1 MELCNSLKYN
11 RSLYP
16 GKAVFYY
23 KDSTCDFIPLEA
35 EVAYI
40 RGKKSSF
47 AEGYNADSTPKNS
60 APQDLSFSNP
70 LAIEEC
76 YVPPNVEAIYCRFS
90 LRVEA
95 NSLKPAVCNNSEAL
109 DLLQEFAAAFK
120 GINGYKELAL
130 RYVKNLLIGTWLW
143 RNQNSGDTE
152 IIIKTSLNNVY
163 KIENTRFLTWDS
175 QWPAKDTEVL
185 EDLSAEIEDALS
197 NPNIFWAADI
207 TAKIKTNFCQQIFPS
222 QPLLDVGEKGKLQKQ
237 LSKVKCTNGNSAV
250 VFHSVKVG
258 AAIQLI
264 DDWWSDESAKCLR
277 VHEYGADQDYW
288 VALRPPAS
296 KIDFYSLL
304 KRIPE
309 FLKEL
314 ELAKDQKNLQVT
326 PQIYY
331 LFAIFI
337 KGGLFPKK
345 GGK

>member
-16 GKAVFYY
+16 GKAVFFY
-23 KDSTCDFIPLEA
+23 KSSSCDFIPLEA

-47 AEGYNADSTPKNS
+47 AEGFNPDSTPKNS

-76 YVPPNVEAIYCRFS
+76 YVPPNVEVIYCRFS

-95 NSLKPAVCNNSEAL
+95 NSLKPAVCNNREVL
-109 DLLQEFAAAFK
+109 DLLQELASVFK
-120 GINGYKELAL
+120 SIRGYKELAL

-152 IIIKTSLNNVY
+152 IIIKTSLNNIY

-175 QWPAKDTEVL
+175 QWPAKDTKVL
-185 EDLSAEIEDALS
+185 EELSAELEEALS
-197 NPNIFWAADI
+197 DPNIFWAADI
-207 TAKIKTNFCQQIFPS
+207 TAKIKTNFCQEIFPS
-222 QPLLDVGEKGKLQKQ
+222 QPLLDAGEKEKLKKQ
-237 LSKVKCTNGNSAV
+237 LSKVECTDGNSAV
-250 VFHSVKVG
+250 VFHRVKVG

-264 DDWWSDESAKCLR
+264 DDWWSDESSKCLR

-296 KIDFYSLL
+296 KMDFYSLL
-304 KRIPE
+304 KKAPE

-314 ELAKDQKNLQVT
+314 ELTKEQSDLRIA

-331 LFAIFI
+331 LFAVFI

-345 GGK
+345 GGS